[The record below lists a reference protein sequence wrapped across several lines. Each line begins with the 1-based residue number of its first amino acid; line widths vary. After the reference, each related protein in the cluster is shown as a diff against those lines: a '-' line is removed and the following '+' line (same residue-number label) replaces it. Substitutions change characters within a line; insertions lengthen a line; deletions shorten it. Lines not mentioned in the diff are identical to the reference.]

1 MSRPT
6 RPNTRAHDPL
16 NKTTDKE
23 IIESINDRWQLDAGI
38 ERHDRQDTTLFKT
51 SYKKNQIK

>member
-51 SYKKNQIK
+51 SYKKTK